1 MSEEIRILKLMDGS
15 TIVGRVYNDG
25 DTVDIEHPI
34 ELVSELMPLGT
45 RLGEQINLRPW
56 VAIAQEH
63 IFTIDRINIITMG
76 YLQQAF
82 VEGYEKI
89 VEQIYFTEPEW
100 GGPMAL
106 EDMEP
111 EEDLQTLAELAE
123 AMLKNKIH

>member
-1 MSEEIRILKLMDGS
+1 MSENIRILKLMDGS
-15 TIVGRVYNDG
+15 TIVGRVTTVG
-25 DTVDIEHPI
+25 DTIEIEHPI
-34 ELVSELMPLGT
+34 ELVSDILPVGS

-56 VAIAQEH
+56 VAIAQEQ

-89 VEQIYFTEPEW
+89 VDQIYFTEPEW
-100 GGPMAL
+100 EGPMAL

-111 EEDLQTLAELAE
+111 EEDLKTIAELAE